1 MMTSAR
7 PMAMSRSRVQMRIS
21 LRRLFAEE
29 AVAGAE
35 AAGALAEAGAEQR
48 AGPGFSGEV
57 AVPRCL
63 WSERSI
69 LGTWLFIAW
78 ASRRAPDAIL
88 IPCAEKVRR
97 RKALHPLRF
106 RQTGPRYMLYSST
119 LWLNGLGRDGSVGD
133 IRRVGGKRVIEG
145 SERGNDRRLCAKNQL
160 PKRGFVETTL
170 PGTLE
175 LTIRPTALRADGQ
188 AYRCR
193 ILPFEDA
200 PKGRRL
206 ETFGENN
213 LQAFAMRREGCLR
226 FRNRAQRGRAQ
237 AAGLLGC
244 FEENF
249 LPPLGAFRRGC
260 KKSLFAA
267 TRCERHYGA
276 DAQLGGFFEGE
287 LEGVESNDRKK
298 QRRLQSRLAGRQLL
312 NQGKFDA
319 ITLHVFNARQPNAM
333 AVAQFVKLAGLGP
346 QDASQMVRRVASEDG
361 AATRKFVNE
370 KPPPH
375 APDSI
380 SKEGNYSPLWRRITE
395 GSRKAPCLPAWGYKA
410 SRKLLTKEKR
420 RAITPLGV
428 PS

>member
-1 MMTSAR
+1 MVERIPENHHVAALNRLEAVDKFVDEDAFLVREQRRHAGAFDFYGLVEEDDDDERETDGDEQVAR
-7 PMAMSRSRVQMRIS
+7 PDAN
-21 LRRLFAEE
+21 LFAE
-29 AVAGAE
+29 VVCG
-35 AAGALAEAGAEQR
+35 R
-48 AGPGFSGEV
+48 SCSWSG
-57 AVPRCL
+57 
-63 WSERSI
+63 
-69 LGTWLFIAW
+69 
-78 ASRRAPDAIL
+78 SRRRA
-88 IPCAEKVRR
+88 R
-97 RKALHPLRF
+97 
-106 RQTGPRYMLYSST
+106 
-119 LWLNGLGRDGSVGD
+119 
-133 IRRVGGKRVIEG
+133 G

-287 LEGVESNDRKK
+287 LEGVESNDRK
-298 QRRLQSRLAGRQLL
+298 
-312 NQGKFDA
+312 
-319 ITLHVFNARQPNAM
+319 
-333 AVAQFVKLAGLGP
+333 
-346 QDASQMVRRVASEDG
+346 
-361 AATRKFVNE
+361 
-370 KPPPH
+370 
-375 APDSI
+375 
-380 SKEGNYSPLWRRITE
+380 
-395 GSRKAPCLPAWGYKA
+395 
-410 SRKLLTKEKR
+410 
-420 RAITPLGV
+420 
-428 PS
+428 